1 MGIVIPM
8 LLATM
13 FITKL
18 KDTFKAIKKN
28 YDKINKVSG
37 IIMVIM
43 GLYMMISGMMIIF
56 AQTKI

>member
-1 MGIVIPM
+1 M

-28 YDKINKVSG
+28 YDKINNVSG

-43 GLYMMISGMMIIF
+43 GLYMMFSGMMIIF